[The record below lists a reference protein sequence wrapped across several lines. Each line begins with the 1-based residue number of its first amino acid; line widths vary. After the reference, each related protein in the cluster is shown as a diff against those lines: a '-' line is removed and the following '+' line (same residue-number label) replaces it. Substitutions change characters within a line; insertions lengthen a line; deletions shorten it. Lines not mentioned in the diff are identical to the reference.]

1 MICYVMILFRHIEVD
16 VDVPHTFNNFHKERS
31 FRFWLMFDFVTLVR
45 GACST
50 CFREGTCEIER

>member
-1 MICYVMILFRHIEVD
+1 MILFRHIEVD

-45 GACST
+45 GVLEKAHVK
-50 CFREGTCEIER
+50 